1 MKKNIKIWCMLV
13 IFILNIILA
22 VIPSNNAWAMKKNQ
36 YSIIRVDEGI
46 KYLSVYN
53 DNILLINNEGQA
65 ILRKDEIDIKIQGN
79 NFRMLAKNLIIN
91 DENKIYDVFNE
102 EFLDEEVAEKYL
114 SEVNY
119 LEKEYNLED
128 IYFFDDKV
136 AVKVKNKE
144 VNVIIYLQK
153 VNDVYVEVDR
163 FEDDEAND
171 IYIDNNEKLYVKKE
185 NKLLQYENDEYI
197 ELCDFSSDYDYSIYD
212 NNIVAYNNDQYIK
225 LESNNLSSEENKS
238 TIDDTQYDN
247 STSSV
252 NTDIESNELSYNIE
266 PQANEESIVYQSY
279 VQNIG
284 WQGWKSDGELSGT
297 EGKSYRLEAI
307 RIKINNLPEGIRV
320 AYRTHIQD
328 IGWQGWKYDGELAG
342 TEGQGKR
349 LEAIEVKLLN
359 APSEYHVEYRVHVQ
373 DIGWQKWRRDGELA
387 GTEGRS
393 KRVEAIEIRIV
404 KDTEVIH
411 ISYASLSKDEGW
423 SETTENG
430 AYVGSMANNPLKAL
444 KVNISVQGENIGIRY
459 RAHVQNEGWN
469 NWVKD
474 GEVAGNTVNNN
485 LLEAFEIQLVNA
497 PSNYHILYRANI
509 KGYGWQG
516 WKRDG
521 AEAGTTGLSGQITGI
536 EIKIVK
542 DIQEPSVEYTTHIQN
557 IGWQGYKQNGELS
570 GTEGKSLRLE
580 SIKINLNNLESDN
593 SIMYRT
599 HVQNIGWQDWVSDS
613 NISGTEG
620 KGYRLESI
628 QIKLKE
634 EIPGYKLYYRV
645 HVQDYGWQEWK
656 TDGEVAGTVGLS
668 KRLEAIEIKLVK
680 DKNKSIVIDAGHNY
694 GGDDGAYAIHNGVTY
709 VERDLNMSVAS
720 KLKRSLEANGFE
732 VIMTRNPEDRE
743 TISLRESLAKRVNI
757 ANYLNGDFFISIHQN
772 SATASSANGVEAF
785 YSSAT
790 PLSGGTL
797 LKSGVEYNELQS
809 KSYVASEK
817 VSKSKAISKSIVD
830 SIAKKMGRNNRG
842 ISDRDF
848 YVVKNTNMPSVL
860 LECGFIS
867 NEAEAKKLADDSLQQ
882 TMCEIIATEISKQF

>member
-13 IFILNIILA
+13 VFILNIILA

-252 NTDIESNELSYNIE
+252 NTDIKSNELSCNIE
-266 PQANEESIVYQSY
+266 PQSNEESIVYQSH

-284 WQGWKSDGELSGT
+284 WQGWKSDGELSGS

-373 DIGWQKWRRDGELA
+373 DIG
-387 GTEGRS
+387 
-393 KRVEAIEIRIV
+393 
-404 KDTEVIH
+404 
-411 ISYASLSKDEGW
+411 
-423 SETTENG
+423 
-430 AYVGSMANNPLKAL
+430 
-444 KVNISVQGENIGIRY
+444 
-459 RAHVQNEGWN
+459 
-469 NWVKD
+469 
-474 GEVAGNTVNNN
+474 
-485 LLEAFEIQLVNA
+485 
-497 PSNYHILYRANI
+497 
-509 KGYGWQG
+509 
-516 WKRDG
+516 
-521 AEAGTTGLSGQITGI
+521 
-536 EIKIVK
+536 
-542 DIQEPSVEYTTHIQN
+542 
-557 IGWQGYKQNGELS
+557 
-570 GTEGKSLRLE
+570 
-580 SIKINLNNLESDN
+580 
-593 SIMYRT
+593 
-599 HVQNIGWQDWVSDS
+599 
-613 NISGTEG
+613 
-620 KGYRLESI
+620 
-628 QIKLKE
+628 
-634 EIPGYKLYYRV
+634 
-645 HVQDYGWQEWK
+645 
-656 TDGEVAGTVGLS
+656 
-668 KRLEAIEIKLVK
+668 
-680 DKNKSIVIDAGHNY
+680 
-694 GGDDGAYAIHNGVTY
+694 
-709 VERDLNMSVAS
+709 
-720 KLKRSLEANGFE
+720 
-732 VIMTRNPEDRE
+732 
-743 TISLRESLAKRVNI
+743 
-757 ANYLNGDFFISIHQN
+757 
-772 SATASSANGVEAF
+772 
-785 YSSAT
+785 
-790 PLSGGTL
+790 
-797 LKSGVEYNELQS
+797 
-809 KSYVASEK
+809 
-817 VSKSKAISKSIVD
+817 
-830 SIAKKMGRNNRG
+830 
-842 ISDRDF
+842 
-848 YVVKNTNMPSVL
+848 
-860 LECGFIS
+860 
-867 NEAEAKKLADDSLQQ
+867 
-882 TMCEIIATEISKQF
+882 